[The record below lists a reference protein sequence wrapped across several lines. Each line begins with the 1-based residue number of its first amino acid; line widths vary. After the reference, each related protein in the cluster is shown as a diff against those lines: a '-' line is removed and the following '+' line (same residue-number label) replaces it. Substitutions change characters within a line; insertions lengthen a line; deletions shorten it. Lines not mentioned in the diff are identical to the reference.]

1 MGNMGKVIVLV
12 LFISYQIMLHTFIV
26 SEQVEMWHLVLVF
39 SPMLVVAVW
48 VLLRITGRAWRPLLL
63 LSLAGLAYFT
73 LNGNYGRIG
82 LLTLNGM
89 MHATL
94 NLFLLWFFGRTLLKG
109 KEPLITQIANH
120 INGPLEPE
128 IVVYTRQVT
137 MAWCIFFALEI
148 CTSLTL
154 YFFAPLSYWSLFINV
169 LDLPLLILMFVAE
182 HIFRRVRFPNH
193 TRTSMMKVIE
203 VYSKDFT
210 EPGRANFKN

>member
-1 MGNMGKVIVLV
+1 MAKVFVLV

-39 SPMLVVAVW
+39 SPMLAVAVW
-48 VLLRITGRAWRPLLL
+48 VLLRLTGRAWRPLLL
-63 LSLAGLAYFT
+63 ISLGALAYFT
-73 LNGNYGRIG
+73 LSGNYGRIG
-82 LLTLNGM
+82 LLALNGLI
-89 MHATL
+89 HATL
-94 NLFLLWFFGRTLLKG
+94 NLFLLWFFGRTLLEG

-137 MAWCIFFALEI
+137 IAWCTFFALEI
-148 CTSLTL
+148 FTSLAL